1 MSISGF
7 LVGLVACLW
16 LIISI
21 LPFPVGWFNPVAW
34 EIEPDVYY
42 AFSFGWLNWVSISV
56 GMLGLGFSF
65 VGTIQG
71 KRRRFGIA
79 GIILC
84 GSVILFGA
92 LRLL

>member
-7 LVGLVACLW
+7 IIGLVAGLGF
-16 LIISI
+16 IVSV

-34 EIEPDVYY
+34 ELGPDISYV
-42 AFSFGWLNWVSISV
+42 FGFDWLNWINISV
-56 GMLGLGFSF
+56 GMLGLVFSF
-65 VGTIQG
+65 IGTIQG

-84 GSVILFGA
+84 SSVILFGS
-92 LRLL
+92 LRLF